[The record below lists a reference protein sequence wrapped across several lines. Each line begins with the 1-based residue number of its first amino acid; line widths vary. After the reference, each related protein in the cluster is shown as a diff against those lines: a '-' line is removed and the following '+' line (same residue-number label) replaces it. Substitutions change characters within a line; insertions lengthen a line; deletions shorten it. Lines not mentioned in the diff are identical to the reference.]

1 MISGR
6 CDYSA
11 FAQAR
16 LTAPGRSR
24 RECMEIYASTR
35 NRKLLCTFF
44 GPQGGPLPVKW
55 HSFSALLRQG
65 SSLDQAMNQPVSGS
79 SVVTHHLGALI
90 ALGTLL
96 AINLAWMSKF
106 FFGWW

>member
-1 MISGR
+1 VGNINNDRKAGFR
-6 CDYSA
+6 ERHCLFRLGA
-11 FAQAR
+11 F
-16 LTAPGRSR
+16 
-24 RECMEIYASTR
+24 
-35 NRKLLCTFF
+35 
-44 GPQGGPLPVKW
+44 
-55 HSFSALLRQG
+55 LLRQG

-79 SVVTHHLGALI
+79 PVVTHHLGALI

>member
-1 MISGR
+1 MR
-6 CDYSA
+6 
-11 FAQAR
+11 
-16 LTAPGRSR
+16 AP
-24 RECMEIYASTR
+24 R
-35 NRKLLCTFF
+35 NRAGRNQDDLRPYPEPKFALYVFWTA
-44 GPQGGPLPVKW
+44 GRTSAVKW

-79 SVVTHHLGALI
+79 PVVTHHLGALI

-106 FFGWW
+106 FSAGGEVS